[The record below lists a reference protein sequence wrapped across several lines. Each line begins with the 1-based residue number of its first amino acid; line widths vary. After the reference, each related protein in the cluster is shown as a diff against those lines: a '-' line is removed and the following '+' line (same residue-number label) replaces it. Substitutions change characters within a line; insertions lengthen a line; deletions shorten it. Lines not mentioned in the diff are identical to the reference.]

1 MTIDMTRHQGGVN
14 IPLAECTDTRL
25 QTWRVRA
32 DIEEYEQ
39 QREGSEEKDS
49 GVTFIE
55 TEFPYK
61 PSMDDVKDFVKAV
74 IDAETDERILTGF
87 VWTVLHG
94 DDAGKTVNVWLSME
108 NQNNYSEAQRLANMM
123 PDQVLPVTFKLG
135 QNEDGTAVYDTFE
148 TVQEINMFYVQVF
161 AYVKQCLDEGWQKK
175 DGFDWTPYEEILNP
189 VVENQE
195 DPE

>member
-1 MTIDMTRHQGGVN
+1 MTQDMTRHQGGTDIAV
-14 IPLAECTDTRL
+14 AECIDRHYN
-25 QTWRVRA
+25 TWRVRT
-32 DIEEYEQ
+32 DIQPVYDEQ
-39 QREGSEEKDS
+39 DAEHQT
-49 GVTFIE
+49 GVSFIE

-61 PSMDDVKDFVKAV
+61 PSMDDVKDFVKTV
-74 IDAETDERILTGF
+74 IDAETDAKILDGF

-94 DDAGKTVNVWLSME
+94 DDAGETVNVWLSME

-135 QNEDGTAVYDTFE
+135 QKDDGTAVYDTFE

-175 DGFDWTPYEEILNP
+175 DGFDWTPYELALNP
-189 VVENQE
+189 VTEE
-195 DPE
+195 AETSE